1 MGTTLRSSLAAAA
14 ALMACAG
21 FAQAAT
27 VDSCRS
33 LIGMSTGTAA
43 WGAVVAAGDTGAFL
57 GNKDTANCSIKV
69 VGTSAKG
76 KPGTTYIMAGP
87 MTADECSM
95 YNHLS
100 STDSKLNQAKVGE
113 AYTMATSTV
122 AKVNSLY
129 STGKLTLTGFNSLYP
144 ATVAIQS
151 CVAELAATP

>member
-1 MGTTLRSSLAAAA
+1 MFTKLRLNPLAAT
-14 ALMACAG
+14 ALLACAG
-21 FAQAAT
+21 WAQAAT
-27 VDSCRS
+27 VDGCRS
-33 LIGMSTGTAA
+33 LIGMSTSTAA

-76 KPGTTYIMAGP
+76 KPGTTYILAGP

-95 YNHLS
+95 YNYLS

-113 AYTMATSTV
+113 AYSVATSTV
-122 AKVNSLY
+122 AKVTNLY
-129 STGKLTLTGFNSLYP
+129 SSGKLTLTGFNSLYP

-151 CVAELAATP
+151 CIAELAATP